1 MKMEFNDF
9 KDHYLMNSLAVEA
22 FLDVRADIFAMIA
35 ESPNRESPDV
45 QMLLTWAEH
54 TMPFMIKYLYTW
66 RYGGMDAAI
75 AAQREKIRISWM
87 LKNTTYFKLDMYH
100 LSALLS
106 LRENEPRIWE
116 ILECQPGFLAGGLAI
131 EFLNG
136 WTAMMASPLARDI
149 DAANAALA
157 TFDVTQGA
165 VEMVKEYV
173 DEKVRTTY
181 DIAKAPSI
189 QHYKPVFQGRWLQ
202 LFRAA
207 LDSGAECVAIRED
220 GEIVAY
226 KTNAFAS
233 CLDGRGREG
242 PPPPTLTWEAR
253 THLIAA
259 VPASA
264 VDASQE
270 YFETVASK
278 LLPSQILQSAL
289 TYDLHSKSSGGG
301 HVPVGQ
307 RLPSTQTGG
316 SSSAATNQ
324 RSRPRLRERQQDE
337 ADPSWVKWTGPDL
350 EAEKSRCGGGA
361 LVMRVSDILLRL
373 RFRRAKTSTFGLIMG
388 PQRASNLGFDTTI
401 SSPTT
406 S

>member
-1 MKMEFNDF
+1 MTR
-9 KDHYLMNSLAVEA
+9 SA
-22 FLDVRADIFAMIA
+22 R
-35 ESPNRESPDV
+35 S
-45 QMLLTWAEH
+45 
-54 TMPFMIKYLYTW
+54 
-66 RYGGMDAAI
+66 
-75 AAQREKIRISWM
+75 RISPPGSSPSAGWRSRSSVCG
-87 LKNTTYFKLDMYH
+87 
-100 LSALLS
+100 SALCPACPS
-106 LRENEPRIWE
+106 R
-116 ILECQPGFLAGGLAI
+116 
-131 EFLNG
+131 
-136 WTAMMASPLARDI
+136 S
-149 DAANAALA
+149 A
-157 TFDVTQGA
+157 T
-165 VEMVKEYV
+165 
-173 DEKVRTTY
+173 
-181 DIAKAPSI
+181 PSC
-189 QHYKPVFQGRWLQ
+189 
-202 LFRAA
+202 RA
-207 LDSGAECVAIRED
+207 
-220 GEIVAY
+220 
-226 KTNAFAS
+226 
-233 CLDGRGREG
+233 CL
-242 PPPPTLTWEAR
+242 PPPAYPSF
-253 THLIAA
+253 AA